1 MPPAP
6 ISLSP
11 TRHLRCSRSCT
22 QGWRMGHSWIEARV
36 ACPLQCS
43 LQGSQLSRASHTLT
57 RLTAS
62 WACIILMFL
71 DGFRSESSCVEPR

>member
-6 ISLSP
+6 ISLD
-11 TRHLRCSRSCT
+11 TARHLRRSRSCT
-22 QGWRMGHSWIEARV
+22 QGWRAGHSWIEAHV